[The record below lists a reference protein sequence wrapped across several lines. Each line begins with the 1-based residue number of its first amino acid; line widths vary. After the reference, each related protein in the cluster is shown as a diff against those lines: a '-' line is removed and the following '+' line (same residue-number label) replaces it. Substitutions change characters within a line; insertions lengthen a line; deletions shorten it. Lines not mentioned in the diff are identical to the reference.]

1 MEDYNH
7 RAPLRRRTP
16 RANSHGGLEKPVPPV
31 QGGTEAPQ
39 TLLSG
44 GITLP
49 SSVGQP
55 LPPAAVREANGRFKR
70 GAPSPNPSGRAPV
83 NPEVKEA
90 AQAYTLEMLSVLVSV
105 ARDEAAPPAA
115 RVAAA
120 NAVLDRG
127 HGKPVASVEAK
138 VATMDLNQMHLDAL
152 RELSRAPRA

>member
-1 MEDYNH
+1 MQHLAE
-7 RAPLRRRTP
+7 RPLQ
-16 RANSHGGLEKPVPPV
+16 PV
-31 QGGTEAPQ
+31 
-39 TLLSG
+39 
-44 GITLP
+44 
-49 SSVGQP
+49 
-55 LPPAAVREANGRFKR
+55 AVREANGRFKR

-83 NPEVKEA
+83 APEVKEA
-90 AQAYTLEMLSVLVSV
+90 AQAHTLEMLSVLVAV

-138 VATMDLNQMHLDAL
+138 VATMDFNQMHLDAL